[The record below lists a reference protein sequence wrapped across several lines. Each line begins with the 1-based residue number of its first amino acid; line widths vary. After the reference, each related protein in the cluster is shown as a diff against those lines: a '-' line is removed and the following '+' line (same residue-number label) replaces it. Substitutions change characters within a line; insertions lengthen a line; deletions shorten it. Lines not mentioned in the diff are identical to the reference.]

1 MRTAREHSASGA
13 RPRWGLVFTWVVLLS
28 ALALAA
34 WSLVIGIVTP
44 DPAGA
49 ASEAGKKVSATG
61 TAPDDSESARL
72 NEINRALALIE
83 YVIGDYPTAV
93 SGEGEILDSAE
104 YEEQRAVI
112 SEVRDILAPD
122 PRQAVSML
130 RGSSTVRE
138 PVDLMLLRNMAS
150 VQRLVSRNAPSTE
163 VQEALRTLW
172 RDVVEV
178 YDLRLSPE
186 EPPSVSQGGEFYTE
200 SCAVCHAGDG
210 RGRTDLALHLDPPP
224 ADLLEARFD
233 ETLTPARV
241 FNAITFGI
249 PGTAMPSYEV
259 LDESERWDLAFFV
272 LALRQGEARELG
284 NCVAVGGDGS
294 GEDMWP
300 SIDELAGL
308 SDAALAYWLQEAGV
322 TDECVDL
329 YRAKLRWQIEP

>member
-1 MRTAREHSASGA
+1 MRTAREHSASGP
-13 RPRWGLVFTWVVLLS
+13 RPRWGLVFTWVILLS

-49 ASEAGKKVSATG
+49 ASAAGDKATA
-61 TAPDDSESARL
+61 TASDDSESTRL
-72 NEINRALALIE
+72 TEINRALALIE

-150 VQRLVSRNAPSTE
+150 AQRLVSRNAPSTE

-186 EPPSVSQGGEFYTE
+186 EPPSVSQGGEFYTQ
-200 SCAVCHAGDG
+200 SCAVCHGVDG

-224 ADLLEARFD
+224 SDLLDERFD

-249 PGTAMPSYEV
+249 PGTSMPSYEV

-284 NCVAVGGDGS
+284 NCVAVGGDG
-294 GEDMWP
+294 
-300 SIDELAGL
+300 
-308 SDAALAYWLQEAGV
+308 
-322 TDECVDL
+322 
-329 YRAKLRWQIEP
+329 